1 MANKKPRRPLSKAE
15 LLQRMH
21 RSFRPRM
28 KHDQVFS
35 LSLLHNTQ
43 LDALVTGQADEEM
56 LWQWV
61 ATVLTWLK
69 AAELLERG
77 LDEMTLQLDLVTRTL
92 NRYRATGRI
101 GLSGPDYQLAKV
113 GVMVMDTLAEII
125 DQANASAAADWSE
138 HQVNVMRSAVDQH
151 RAELAL
157 GGAAA

>member
-1 MANKKPRRPLSKAE
+1 MANKRTRRPLSKAE

-21 RSFRPRM
+21 RTFRPRM
-28 KHDQVFS
+28 EQRQVFS
-35 LSLLHNTQ
+35 LSLLRNTQ

-61 ATVLTWLK
+61 ATVLTWSK

-77 LDEMTLQLDLVTRTL
+77 VDDMTLQLDLVTRTL

-125 DQANASAAADWSE
+125 DQPNANAAAEWCE
-138 HQVNVMRSAVDQH
+138 QQVNVMRRAVDQH
-151 RAELAL
+151 QAQLAL